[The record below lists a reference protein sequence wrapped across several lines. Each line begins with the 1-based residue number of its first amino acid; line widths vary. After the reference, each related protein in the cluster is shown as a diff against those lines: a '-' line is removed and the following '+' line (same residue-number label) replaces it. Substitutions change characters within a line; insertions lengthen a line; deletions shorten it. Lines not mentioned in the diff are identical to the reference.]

1 MKIERVAE
9 DVYVFTSELYA
20 QVTAGAVVS
29 NDGAAVIDTLAY
41 PSETIELRRFIE
53 NHLGCP
59 VRYVINTHF
68 HADHTYGT
76 YLLPQAQVIAHALCR
91 DLLDTRGRAALAS
104 AKVSSSALA
113 SIEVVLPDIIL
124 EDGELNLHLGSK
136 TLNLTH
142 SPGHSPDMITVL
154 IREDR
159 ILFASD
165 TVMAVPFV
173 GDGNLEDLIKSLEAI
188 LDLELENVVQGH
200 GEVILRGEVDT
211 TIKKYIK
218 YLRTIRSTVT
228 RAVKSRYTKNA
239 LRKLDLESV
248 GLERILLGGLAEELH
263 WRNLSLMYDE
273 LKEVLEPYKRR
284 PRSKTKTKT
293 KSKGKGKMKN

>member
-1 MKIERVAE
+1 MTKIERVAE

-29 NDGAAVIDTLAY
+29 NDGAAIIDTLAY
-41 PSETIELRRFIE
+41 PSETMDLRRFIE
-53 NHLGCP
+53 NRIGCP

-76 YLLPQAQVIAHALCR
+76 CLLPQAQVIGHALCR
-91 DLLDTRGRAALAS
+91 ELLDTRGRAALAE
-104 AKVSSSALA
+104 AKVSSAALDT
-113 SIEVVLPDIIL
+113 IEVVLPDIL
-124 EDGELNLHLGSK
+124 VEDGGLNLHLGDK
-136 TLNLTH
+136 TLSLTH

-173 GDGNLEDLIKSLEAI
+173 GDGDLEDLIKSLEDI

-200 GEVILRGEVDT
+200 GEVILRGEIDS

-218 YLRTIRSTVT
+218 YLKTIRSTVT

-248 GLERILLGGLAEELH
+248 GLERILLAGLAEELH
-263 WRNLSLMYDE
+263 WRNLSLMYDQ

-284 PRSKTKTKT
+284 PRPKTKTKA
-293 KSKGKGKMKN
+293 KGKRKN